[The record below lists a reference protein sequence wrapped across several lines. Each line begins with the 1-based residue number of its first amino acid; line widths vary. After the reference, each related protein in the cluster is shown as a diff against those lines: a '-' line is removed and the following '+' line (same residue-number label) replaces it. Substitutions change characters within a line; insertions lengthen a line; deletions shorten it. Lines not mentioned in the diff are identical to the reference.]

1 MHIAVLADFY
11 RSREWVQLMHVLR
24 IERVNAD
31 GELICEYCGKPI
43 TRKYDCIGHHKIEL
57 TEQNYRLAEVALNP
71 DNIALI
77 HHRCHNK
84 IHDRLGLSYTKQVY
98 LVYGSPMSGKT
109 TWVKDNM
116 SAGDLVVD
124 MDSIWQSISGQPRY
138 TKPKRLTSTAFM
150 VRDCLID
157 SVRVRN
163 GNWLNA
169 YIIGGYPLIS
179 ERERLARS
187 LGAREILIDMPK
199 EECLQRLK
207 GTERDTAEY
216 RRYIEEWWE
225 KFLKYPPPG
234 L

>member
-1 MHIAVLADFY
+1 MLTDFY

-31 GELICEYCGKPI
+31 GELICEYCGEPI
-43 TRKYDCIGHHKIEL
+43 TRKYDCIGHHKTEL

-84 IHDRLGLSYTKQVY
+84 IHDRLGLSCTKQVY

-116 SAGDLVVD
+116 SAGDLVAD
-124 MDSIWQSISGQPRY
+124 MDSIWECISAQPRY
-138 TKPKRLTSTAFM
+138 VKPNRLKQNAFAM
-150 VRDCLID
+150 RDMLID
-157 SVRVRN
+157 MIRVRR

-169 YIIGGYPLIS
+169 YVIGGYPLVS
-179 ERERLARS
+179 ERERLTRS
-187 LGAREILIDMPK
+187 LGARAVFVDTPQEECISRFENSDRPK
-199 EECLQRLK
+199 EYL
-207 GTERDTAEY
+207 D
-216 RRYIEEWWE
+216 YINEWWE
-225 KFLKYPPPG
+225 KYSP
-234 L
+234 

>member
-1 MHIAVLADFY
+1 MLSDFY
-11 RSREWVQLMHVLR
+11 KSDKWVKLVKVLR
-24 IERVNAD
+24 LERLNAN
-31 GELICEYCGKPI
+31 GELICECCGKPI
-43 TRKYDCIGHHKIEL
+43 THKYDCIGHHKTEL
-57 TEQNYRLAEVALNP
+57 TEENYERAEISLNP
-71 DNIALI
+71 ENIALV

-84 IHDRLGLSYTKQVY
+84 IHDRLGLTKVKQVFI
-98 LVYGSPMSGKT
+98 VYGSPLSGKT
-109 TWVKDNM
+109 TWVKENA
-116 SAGDLVVD
+116 SPGDLIVD
-124 MDSIWQSISGQPRY
+124 MDSIWESISGQPRY

-169 YIIGGYPLIS
+169 YIVGGYALIS

-187 LGAREILIDMPK
+187 LGAREILIDTSK
-199 EECLQRLK
+199 EECLERLK

-225 KFLKYPPPG
+225 KFLKYPPPYANG
-234 L
+234 